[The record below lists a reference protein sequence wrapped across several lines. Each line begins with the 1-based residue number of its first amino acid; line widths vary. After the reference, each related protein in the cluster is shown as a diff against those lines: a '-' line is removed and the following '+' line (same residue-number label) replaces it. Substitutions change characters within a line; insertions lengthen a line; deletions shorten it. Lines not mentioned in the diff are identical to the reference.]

1 MSLAISS
8 QHLRPWDRHSCSS
21 GHPGLGYDQ
30 AHHSASR
37 VPWPDCVYCGCKP
50 DGASVTEPHQDLDF
64 MRNIAAA
71 LPAGSKHAK
80 AGQVMSMQLC
90 HVIVPGVSHYWKL
103 LLQEWTC
110 HGLPS
115 PLQRGHGFARS
126 LALTSFSSSVASLWI
141 LGLPATSPLAA
152 LSLLWEW
159 TCSCRPAS
167 ALPPR

>member
-1 MSLAISS
+1 M
-8 QHLRPWDRHSCSS
+8 Q
-21 GHPGLGYDQ
+21 
-30 AHHSASR
+30 
-37 VPWPDCVYCGCKP
+37 
-50 DGASVTEPHQDLDF
+50 
-64 MRNIAAA
+64 NIAAA

-80 AGQVMSMQLC
+80 AGQVVSMQLC
-90 HVIVPGVSHYWKL
+90 HVIVPGVSHHWKL

-110 HGLPS
+110 PGLPS

-126 LALTSFSSSVASLWI
+126 LALTSSSSSVASLWI